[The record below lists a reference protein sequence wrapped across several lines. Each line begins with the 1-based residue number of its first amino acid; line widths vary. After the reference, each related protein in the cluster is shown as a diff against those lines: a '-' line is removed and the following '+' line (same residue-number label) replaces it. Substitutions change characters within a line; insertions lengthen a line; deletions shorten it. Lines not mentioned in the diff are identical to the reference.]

1 MPVVTPEVQAFAVG
15 FPHTLLHAGV
25 TVLLLLLGAGLYALL
40 TPYKDLQLIREGNSA
55 AALSLGGI
63 FVGLALPLAVSL
75 AGSVTLLEI
84 GIWAVAIIAVQL
96 AAFRLTDL
104 ALRGLP
110 KRIAAGEMAAA
121 TFLVSVKLA
130 VAMILA
136 AAVAGVPIAV

>member
-1 MPVVTPEVQAFAVG
+1 MNAVTPEVQAFAVG

-25 TVLLLLLGAGLYALL
+25 TVLMLLLGAGVYALL
-40 TPYKDLQLIREGNSA
+40 TPYKDLQLIREGNTA

-75 AGSVTLLEI
+75 AGSITLLEI
-84 GIWAVAIIAVQL
+84 VIWAVAIIAVQL

-136 AAVAGVPIAV
+136 AAVAGVPIAT

>member
-1 MPVVTPEVQAFAVG
+1 MNAVTPEVQAFAVG

-25 TVLLLLLGAGLYALL
+25 TVLMLLLGAGLYALL
-40 TPYKDLQLIREGNSA
+40 TPYKDLQLIREGNTA
-55 AALSLGGI
+55 AALSLGGV

-84 GIWAVAIIAVQL
+84 VIWAVAIIAVQL

-121 TFLVSVKLA
+121 AFLAAIKLA
-130 VAMILA
+130 TAIILA
-136 AAVAGVPIAV
+136 AAVAG

>member
-1 MPVVTPEVQAFAVG
+1 MNAVTPEVQAFAVG

-25 TVLLLLLGAGLYALL
+25 TVLMLLLGAGLYALL
-40 TPYKDLQLIREGNSA
+40 TPYKDLQLIREGNTA
-55 AALSLGGI
+55 AALSLGGV

-84 GIWAVAIIAVQL
+84 VIWAVAIIAVQL

-121 TFLVSVKLA
+121 AFLAAVKLA

-136 AAVAGVPIAV
+136 AAVAGVPVPT

>member
-1 MPVVTPEVQAFAVG
+1 MPAVTPEVQAFAVG

-25 TVLLLLLGAGLYALL
+25 TVLMLLLGAGLSALL

>member
-1 MPVVTPEVQAFAVG
+1 MNAVTPEVQAFAVG
-15 FPHTLLHAGV
+15 FPTTLLHAGV
-25 TVLLLLLGAGLYALL
+25 TVVMLLVGAGLYALL
-40 TPYKDLQLIREGNSA
+40 TPYKDLQLIREGNTA

-75 AGSVTLLEI
+75 VGSITVLEMV
-84 GIWAVAIIAVQL
+84 IWAVAIIAVQL

-104 ALRGLP
+104 ALSGLP

-121 TFLVSVKLA
+121 AFLVSVKLA

-136 AAVAGVPIAV
+136 AAVAGAPMPV

>member
-1 MPVVTPEVQAFAVG
+1 MNAVTPEVQAFAVG

-25 TVLLLLLGAGLYALL
+25 TVAMLLLGTGLYALL
-40 TPYKDLQLIREGNSA
+40 TPYKDLQLIREGNTA

-75 AGSVTLLEI
+75 AGSITVLEMV
-84 GIWAVAIIAVQL
+84 IWAVAIIAVQL

-121 TFLVSVKLA
+121 TFLVAVKFA

-136 AAVAGVPIAV
+136 AAVAGVPIST